1 MMNHSWWDAVNSEFV
16 YEQGQIQSMNLF
28 QRCYNASQLDD
39 VQCVS
44 SGLGD
49 YQSPHFINETL
60 PVPPHYSPAQSDYS
74 CTFPDIPTYAPCQGP
89 RPWNFAYCYG
99 YYGEPACPLI
109 NMVDMEDFM

>member
-1 MMNHSWWDAVNSEFV
+1 MSHSWWEAVNSEFV

-28 QRCYNASQLDD
+28 QHCYESQLDD

-49 YQSPHFINETL
+49 YQSAHNFMTETRPL
-60 PVPPHYSPAQSDYS
+60 STCYSTVQSEYP
-74 CTFPDIPTYAPCQGP
+74 CTFPDIPTYPPCQGP

>member
-1 MMNHSWWDAVNSEFV
+1 MNHSWWEAVNSEFV

-28 QRCYNASQLDD
+28 QRCYNDSQLED

-49 YQSPHFINETL
+49 YQSSQFMNETR
-60 PVPPHYSPAQSDYS
+60 PSNACYNTVQSEYSP
-74 CTFPDIPTYAPCQGP
+74 TFPDIPTYPPCQGP